1 VLMFQT
7 ALNHRGIILVDL
19 ATQCGNGDPHIL

>member
-1 VLMFQT
+1 VLMFQA

-19 ATQCGNGDPHIL
+19 ATQCGYCDPHIP